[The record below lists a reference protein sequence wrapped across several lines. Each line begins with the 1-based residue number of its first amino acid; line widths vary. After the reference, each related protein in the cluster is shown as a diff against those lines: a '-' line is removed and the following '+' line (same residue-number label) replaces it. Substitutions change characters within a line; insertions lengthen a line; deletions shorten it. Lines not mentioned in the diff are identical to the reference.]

1 MFLPHGPII
10 SFPKNDS
17 NEYLRV
23 AEGNAFLCKVV
34 ATISNLAYVKG
45 GTVH

>member
-10 SFPKNDS
+10 SFTKNDS
-17 NEYLRV
+17 NEYPHA
-23 AEGNAFLCKVV
+23 AEGNAFLCKAVT
-34 ATISNLAYVKG
+34 TINNLAYVKG